1 MADKQRKRTSFLHEL
16 KRRNVFRVIAMYAG
30 AAFVII
36 ELINNVV
43 DPLSLPGWLPTM
55 VILLLI
61 VGFPVTAILS
71 WIFDLTPEGIKKT
84 ESLEETAEDQG
95 PSLAGRRRLKA
106 SDIIIAVLIIAVGI
120 LVYPKIFGSD
130 KFEDA
135 RDPDG
140 KVAIAVMPFE
150 NLTGDSLY
158 NIWQGGFQNLLITTL
173 SNSEEL
179 SVRKYQAVNDVL
191 NNKKDINLSSLS
203 PSSINVLGQ
212 KLDTKTLILGNILK
226 AGNKIRINAQ
236 LVDAETE
243 EIYKTYQ
250 VDGDSEHDLFK
261 LADDLSGKIKNYIEI
276 KKISD
281 EYLSPEFQG
290 NSMTNSSE
298 AFKNYIRGWDAFKYV
313 ELESAVAWFTK
324 AIAEDS
330 TFINAYVFNSYA
342 NLMNGRTGSAKYWVN
357 KVYEYRSVLAMEEKL
372 ALDQLHAYF
381 YETPHE
387 EIKYLKQLL
396 ELDGLNP
403 MYWHQLGFAYYKLF
417 EYEDA
422 VKNWE
427 QIFRI
432 HEKWGTNYANPYVYF
447 LMGDALHK
455 IGDHEREAEVLA
467 LGHRVYPN
475 AIMIQQYQAICAYSH
490 GRIQEAEDILVE
502 YKSIRQNI
510 LHCTEA
516 MISSGIG
523 VIYSE
528 SGQFE
533 KAEAYYRDAIKQDPD
548 NPYWTHE
555 FSWFLIDNEIDIEEG
570 LEMAD
575 GILEQDPEYWPSI
588 DAKGW
593 ALYKLGRYEEAL
605 TLLRD
610 SWDLKFAYSHNG
622 YLHIQELEKAVA
634 RQNSEL

>member
-1 MADKQRKRTSFLHEL
+1 MADNPKKRTNFLHEL
-16 KRRNVFRVIAMYAG
+16 KRRNVFRVIAVYAG

-43 DPLSLPGWLPTM
+43 DPLSLPSWLPTV

-61 VGFPVTAILS
+61 IGFPVTAILS
-71 WIFDLTPEGIKKT
+71 WIFDLTPEGVKKT
-84 ESLEETAEDQG
+84 ESLDDSVEEPTAEH
-95 PSLAGRRRLKA
+95 SGRRRLRP
-106 SDIIIAVLIIAVGI
+106 SDIIITVLLITVGI
-120 LVYPKIFGSD
+120 LVYPKFFGSD
-130 KFEDA
+130 KFEEA

-150 NLTGDSLY
+150 NLSGDTLY

-179 SVRKYQAVNDVL
+179 SIRKYQAVNDVL
-191 NNKKDINLSSLS
+191 HNKKDVNLSTLS
-203 PSSINVLGQ
+203 PSFIHVLGQ

-226 AGNKIRINAQ
+226 AGSKIRINAQ

-250 VDGDSEHDLFK
+250 VDGDSENDLFQ
-261 LADDLSGKIKNYIEI
+261 LADDLAGKIKNYIEI

-298 AFKNYIRGWDAFKYV
+298 AFKNYIRGWDAFRYV
-313 ELESAVAWFTK
+313 ELGSAVAWFTK
-324 AIAEDS
+324 AISEDS

-342 NLMNGRTGSAKYWVN
+342 NLLNGRAGAAKYWVN
-357 KVYEYRSVLAMEEKL
+357 KAYEYRSYSALEEKL
-372 ALDQLHAYF
+372 ALDQLYAYF
-381 YETPHE
+381 YETPYE
-387 EIKYLKQLL
+387 EIKYIKQLI
-396 ELDGLNP
+396 EIDEMNP
-403 MYWHQLGFAYYKLF
+403 MYYHQLGFANYKLF

-422 VKNWE
+422 VESWE
-427 QIFRI
+427 NIFRI
-432 HEKWGTNYANPYVYF
+432 HEKWGTNYQNPYVYF

-455 IGDHEREAEVLA
+455 IGNHEREKEVLA
-467 LGHRVYPN
+467 LGHSVYPN
-475 AIMIQQYQAICAYSH
+475 AIMIQQHQAICAYSQ
-490 GRIQEAEDILVE
+490 GRVEEAEEIMIE

-523 VIYSE
+523 AIYTE

-533 KAEAYYRDAIKQDPD
+533 KAEAYYRDAIKTDPD
-548 NPYWTHE
+548 DLYWVYE
-555 FSWFLIDNEIDIEEG
+555 FAWFLIDKEIDVKEG
-570 LEMAD
+570 LELAD
-575 GILEQDPEYWPSI
+575 EIIADSPEYWPAI

-593 ALYKLGRYEEAL
+593 ALYKLGRSEEAL
-605 TLLRD
+605 KLLED

-622 YLHIQELEKAVA
+622 YLHIQEIEKALA
-634 RQNSEL
+634 EQNSEI

>member
-1 MADKQRKRTSFLHEL
+1 MADKPKKRANFLHEL

-43 DPLSLPGWLPTM
+43 DPLSLPQWLPTII
-55 VILLLI
+55 ILLLI

-71 WIFDLTPEGIKKT
+71 WIFDLTPEGMKKT
-84 ESLEETAEDQG
+84 GSIQESDEIQEPEKTSRR
-95 PSLAGRRRLKA
+95 SLRP
-106 SDIIIAVLIIAVGI
+106 SDIIITVLIIAVGI
-120 LVYPKIFGSD
+120 LVYPKIFNGD

-150 NLTGDSLY
+150 NLSGDTLY

-179 SVRKYQAVNDVL
+179 SVRKYHAVNDVL
-191 NNKKDINLSSLS
+191 SDKKDINLSSLS
-203 PSSINVLGQ
+203 PSFVNVLGE

-250 VDGDSEHDLFK
+250 VDGDSENDLFQ

-281 EYLSPEFQG
+281 EYLSPAYQG

-324 AIAEDS
+324 AIQEDS
-330 TFINAYVFNSYA
+330 TFINAYVFNTYA
-342 NLMNGRTGSAKYWVN
+342 NLMNGRSGAAKYWVN
-357 KVYEYRSVLAMEEKL
+357 KAYEYRADLAIEEKL
-372 ALDQLHAYF
+372 VLDQLYAYF
-381 YETPHE
+381 YETPYE
-387 EIKYLKQLL
+387 EIKYLKQLI
-396 ELDGLNP
+396 EIDEMNP
-403 MYWHQLGFAYYKLF
+403 LYWHQLGFAYYKLF
-417 EYEDA
+417 EYEEA
-422 VKNWE
+422 VKSWE

-432 HEKWGTNYANPYVYF
+432 HEKWGTDYANPYPYF
-447 LMGDALHK
+447 LLGDALHK
-455 IGDHEREAEVLA
+455 LGEHEKEKEILA
-467 LGHRVYPN
+467 LGNRVFPN
-475 AIMIQQYQAICAYSH
+475 AIMIQQHQAICAYSH

-516 MISSGIG
+516 MVSSGIG
-523 VIYSE
+523 AIYSQ

-533 KAEAYYRDAIKQDPD
+533 KAEAYYRDAIKQDPT
-548 NPYWTHE
+548 NLYWVYE
-555 FSWFLIDNEIDIEEG
+555 FAWFLIDKEIDVEEG
-570 LEMAD
+570 LELAD
-575 GILEQDPEYWPSI
+575 EIIADSPEYWPAI

-593 ALYKLGRYEEAL
+593 ALYKLGSHEEAL
-605 TLLRD
+605 ELLKD
-610 SWDLKFAYSHNG
+610 SWDLKFAYSHTG
-622 YLHIQELEKAVA
+622 FLHIQEVEKALA
-634 RQNSEL
+634 EKNGKI

>member
-1 MADKQRKRTSFLHEL
+1 MADKLKKRASFLHEL
-16 KRRNVFRVIAMYAG
+16 KRRNVFRVTAMYAG

-43 DPLSLPGWLPTM
+43 DPLSLPQWLPTII
-55 VILLLI
+55 ILLLI

-71 WIFDLTPEGIKKT
+71 WIFDLTPEGMKKT
-84 ESLEETAEDQG
+84 GSIQESDEIQEPEKTSRR
-95 PSLAGRRRLKA
+95 SLRP
-106 SDIIIAVLIIAVGI
+106 SDIIITVLIIAVGI
-120 LVYPKIFGSD
+120 LVYPKIFNGD

-150 NLTGDSLY
+150 NLSGDTLY

-179 SVRKYQAVNDVL
+179 SVRKYHAVNDVL
-191 NNKKDINLSSLS
+191 SDKKDINLSSLS
-203 PSSINVLGQ
+203 PSFVNVLGE

-250 VDGDSEHDLFK
+250 VDGDSENDLFQ

-281 EYLSPEFQG
+281 EYLSPEYQG

-324 AIAEDS
+324 AIQEDS
-330 TFINAYVFNSYA
+330 TFINAYVFNTYA
-342 NLMNGRTGSAKYWVN
+342 NLMNGRSGAAKYWVN
-357 KVYEYRSVLAMEEKL
+357 KAYEYRADLAIEEKL
-372 ALDQLHAYF
+372 VLDQLYAYF
-381 YETPHE
+381 YETPYE
-387 EIKYLKQLL
+387 EIKYLKQLI
-396 ELDGLNP
+396 EIDDMNP

-422 VKNWE
+422 VKSWE

-432 HEKWGTNYANPYVYF
+432 HEKWGTDYANPYPYF

-455 IGDHEREAEVLA
+455 LGEHEKEKKILA

-475 AIMIQQYQAICAYSH
+475 AIMIQQHQAICAYSH

-516 MISSGIG
+516 MVSSGIG
-523 VIYSE
+523 AIYSQ
-528 SGQFE
+528 SGQYE
-533 KAEAYYRDAIKQDPD
+533 KAESYYRDAIKQEPD
-548 NPYWTHE
+548 NLYWVYE
-555 FSWFLIDNEIDIEEG
+555 FAWFLIDKEIDVEEG
-570 LEMAD
+570 LELAD
-575 GILEQDPEYWPSI
+575 EIIADSPEYWPAI

-593 ALYKLGRYEEAL
+593 ALYKLGRHEEAL
-605 TLLRD
+605 ELLKD
-610 SWDLKFAYSHNG
+610 SWDLKFAYSHTG
-622 YLHIQELEKAVA
+622 YLHIQEVEKALAV
-634 RQNSEL
+634 QNNEI